1 MQSPNLP
8 LATLGL
14 ERREILKLLS
24 VGSVVSAAGLLGCA
38 ETSRL
43 GPPAPAPAPIAPRPA
58 LTRDFSF
65 LQLSDTHWGYEGPGN
80 PEASHT
86 LIDAVNTINA
96 SPLEPDFVVF
106 TGDLTHTTDDPALRR
121 SRLKEF
127 ERIVSDLKVKNR
139 FYLPGEHDA
148 GPDGGA
154 AFREVF
160 GATYGAFE
168 HEGIHFVRLD
178 NVSANSSVGD
188 EQLAWLAS
196 DLSRLSHA
204 TPLVL
209 FTHRPLFKLFPSW
222 DWSTRDGERVL
233 DLVHGFDAVTVFYGH
248 IHQEHHVT
256 TAGGVKHHAARSL
269 IFPLPAPGSVPK
281 KAPLPWDPE
290 ARDHG
295 LGYRTI
301 AEAQGAATVTEMA
314 FAPRTTPNNPPQSLD
329 LIGPDRDKWRQ
340 IADLDR

>member
-1 MQSPNLP
+1 MKPPNLP
-8 LATLGL
+8 FPQLGL
-14 ERREILKLLS
+14 ERREILKLLT
-24 VGSVVSAAGLLGCA
+24 VGSVVSASGLLGCA
-38 ETSRL
+38 ETSKL
-43 GPPAPAPAPIAPRPA
+43 APPVPAPTSAAPPPPP
-58 LTRDFSF
+58 LRDFSF
-65 LQLSDTHWGYEGPGN
+65 LQLSDTHWGYEGPAN

-86 LIDAVNTINA
+86 LLDAVQTINA

-106 TGDLTHTTDDPALRR
+106 TGDLTHTTDEPGVRR

-148 GPDGGA
+148 APDGGA
-154 AFREVF
+154 AFREIF
-160 GATYGAFE
+160 GATYGAFD
-168 HEGIHFVRLD
+168 HGGIHFVRLD
-178 NVSANSSVGD
+178 NVSANASVGD

-196 DLSRLSHA
+196 DISRLSHA

-209 FTHRPLFKLFPSW
+209 FAHRPLFKLFPSW

-233 DLVHGFDAVTVFYGH
+233 ELVQGFDTVTVFYGH

-281 KAPLPWDPE
+281 KAPLPWDAE
-290 ARDHG
+290 SREHG
-295 LGYRTI
+295 LGYRAV
-301 AEAQGAATVTEMA
+301 AEAHGAAALTELA
-314 FAPRTTPNNPPQSLD
+314 FAPQTTPSTPRSLE
-329 LIGPDRDKWRQ
+329 P
-340 IADLDR
+340 